1 MITFTLIKCLH
12 LSSWFYL
19 GLILEYFIGGYLV
32 LVVYLLSRFKVVKA
46 FNEWGVMRGILTAFV
61 ITFCSFYSPIAAV
74 FVFVVSWGEWSGRR
88 CAKKKLGI

>member
-1 MITFTLIKCLH
+1 M
-12 LSSWFYL
+12 
-19 GLILEYFIGGYLV
+19 
-32 LVVYLLSRFKVVKA
+32 VVYLLSRFKVFGLDVDVNRRSMTLGEFLGAPIIVSVKA